1 MKKLKIIVPIAV
13 VFIALLLF
21 YIIVLHPRIKIY
33 NDIQKAMDK
42 WDATNLGTAI
52 MPYEYDNQPGEDWIV
67 IDGRKCS
74 FQLPAN
80 IIIQP
85 DEIPEYI
92 SSNEEVCLTVYEEGH
107 QGVDPLLNLEKYD
120 EETLNQLKDGFVQLG
135 YGIPNSEYSSLKA
148 ILSVTDEDY
157 DFWNINKAKAYSV
170 LASHKVYYYAGIYC
184 YTNGVNR
191 VCYYYES
198 EDLYFI
204 VSETYQDYSK
214 TYPYSYNVRFYH
226 PKNLYYVYNMYIAT
240 SDPELVFAII
250 NSFQLKY

>member
-1 MKKLKIIVPIAV
+1 MKKLKIIIPVAILA
-13 VFIALLLF
+13 IALLLF

-33 NDIQKAMDK
+33 NDIQNAMDK
-42 WDATNLGTAI
+42 RDATNLGTAI

-67 IDGRKCS
+67 IDKRKCS

-80 IIIQP
+80 IIIQS

-92 SSNEEVCLTVYEEGH
+92 SPDEEVCVTVYEQGD
-107 QGVDPLLNLEKYD
+107 QGVDPLLNPEEYD

-135 YGIPNSEYSSLKA
+135 YGIPDSEYSSLKA
-148 ILSVTDEDY
+148 VLSVTDEDY

-184 YTNGVNR
+184 HTNGVNR
-191 VCYYYES
+191 VSYYYES

-204 VSETYQDYSK
+204 VSEKYHDYNN
-214 TYPYSYNVRFYH
+214 TYSYSVRFYH
-226 PKNLYYVYNMYIAT
+226 PRNLFYTYDMFIAT
-240 SDPELVFAII
+240 SDPELAFAII
-250 NSFQLKY
+250 NSFELKY